1 MRRVIFNQ
9 KGGVGKSSI
18 TVNLAAVSAS
28 QGLRTLVL
36 DLDPQCNATQ
46 YLLGDAVLYVPNAP
60 ELTPNIGQF
69 FAQTLSLKGRE
80 KPLLEYVHPTAFDNL
95 HVIPSNPE
103 LGEIEHL
110 LQSKH
115 KIYKLASALKELS
128 RQYDNIFI
136 DTPPA
141 FNFYTLSALI
151 ASERCLIP
159 FDCDA
164 FSRRALYTLLENVGE
179 TRADHN
185 ADLEVEGVIVNQFQ
199 PRASLP
205 AQLVAELTAE
215 GLPMMQTY
223 LPSSVIMKESHQKSL
238 PLIYLAPQHK
248 LTEQYVALFAELKD
262 E

>member
-1 MRRVIFNQ
+1 M
-9 KGGVGKSSI
+9 
-18 TVNLAAVSAS
+18 
-28 QGLRTLVL
+28 
-36 DLDPQCNATQ
+36 
-46 YLLGDAVLYVPNAP
+46 
-60 ELTPNIGQF
+60 
-69 FAQTLSLKGRE
+69 
-80 KPLLEYVHPTAFDNL
+80 
-95 HVIPSNPE
+95 
-103 LGEIEHL
+103 
-110 LQSKH
+110 
-115 KIYKLASALKELS
+115 
-128 RQYDNIFI
+128 
-136 DTPPA
+136 
-141 FNFYTLSALI
+141 
-151 ASERCLIP
+151 IP